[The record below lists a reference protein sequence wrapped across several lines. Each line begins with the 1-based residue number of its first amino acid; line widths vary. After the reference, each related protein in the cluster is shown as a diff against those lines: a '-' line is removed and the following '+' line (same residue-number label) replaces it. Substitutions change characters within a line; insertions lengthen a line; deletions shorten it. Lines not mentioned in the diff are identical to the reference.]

1 MVTFARKQMVRG
13 DNNQLLFLYFF
24 FCIGSDEVVAFLWS
38 AYLWSSCLSGIP
50 FALGSSPGA
59 VSPSYPPLT
68 TNSRHLDVHRP
79 CPALPC
85 PAAAMAQALWARDL
99 TRSCLTEKDAGDFSW
114 FLSLFHFSK
123 KKKKNPFF
131 WCPPQL
137 TQPPGRSPPRSVL
150 PLGGHGGSQQ
160 PQMLDLN
167 QNHARWIF
175 QCYCFFLYLIFWF
188 LKKKIVD
195 LFISQVF
202 RTFFCFTLFQSYVD
216 RGHKGSCLL
225 HLFSGL

>member
-1 MVTFARKQMVRG
+1 MVSLSVIFLSIWHSFCPGFKSRCCLTFISSFDHKQ
-13 DNNQLLFLYFF
+13 QAPW
-24 FCIGSDEVVAFLWS
+24 C
-38 AYLWSSCLSGIP
+38 P
-50 FALGSSPGA
+50 SP
-59 VSPSYPPLT
+59 L
-68 TNSRHLDVHRP
+68 P

-85 PAAAMAQALWARDL
+85 CSYGP
-99 TRSCLTEKDAGDFSW
+99 GP
-114 FLSLFHFSK
+114 LSQGSYEVVSDRKRCRRLLLILKFVPLLK
-123 KKKKNPFF
+123 KEKKKNPFF

-175 QCYCFFLYLIFWF
+175 QCYCFFSLPDILISE
-188 LKKKIVD
+188 KKIVD

>member
-13 DNNQLLFLYFF
+13 DNNQLLFLFFF

-38 AYLWSSCLSGIP
+38 AYLWSSCPSGIP

-85 PAAAMAQALWARDL
+85 PAAAMALALWARDL

-123 KKKKNPFF
+123 KKKKKSILLMSSPINSASRQIASKERITPWGSWWVSAAPNAWFKPKSCSVNIPVLLLFF
-131 WCPPQL
+131 STWYF
-137 TQPPGRSPPRSVL
+137 
-150 PLGGHGGSQQ
+150 
-160 PQMLDLN
+160 D
-167 QNHARWIF
+167 
-175 QCYCFFLYLIFWF
+175 FW
-188 LKKKIVD
+188 KKNCG
-195 LFISQVF
+195 FI
-202 RTFFCFTLFQSYVD
+202 
-216 RGHKGSCLL
+216 H
-225 HLFSGL
+225 FSSI